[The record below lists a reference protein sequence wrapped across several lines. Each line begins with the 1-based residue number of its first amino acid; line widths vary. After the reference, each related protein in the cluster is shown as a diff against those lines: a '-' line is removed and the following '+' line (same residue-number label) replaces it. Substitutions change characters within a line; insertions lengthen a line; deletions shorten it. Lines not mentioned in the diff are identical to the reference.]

1 LAVGQ
6 KPFEGFPAGARAV
19 AIPSLFFTTL
29 LPRIDDPAELVVTVY
44 FFFAHA
50 RKKGQPRFLTYAELA
65 ADDSLAAALGSTAEG
80 GLRRGLNA
88 AVERGTLLRLPTG
101 QAGLAVERDGG
112 ADELFFLNTPG
123 GRRAVAAIEAGRIK
137 LGHIAP
143 EVGAGR
149 EPLPSVFALY
159 EENIGTIGPLIAE
172 QLKDAETRYP
182 GEWIEAALREAVGL
196 NKRSWSYIAAIL
208 RRWEAEGPD
217 YEKAGRDT
225 EGDEGRGPAQ
235 RRRSLAGRYRH
246 LVRR

>member
-80 GLRRGLNA
+80 ALRRGLNA
-88 AVERGTLLRLPTG
+88 AVERGTLLR
-101 QAGLAVERDGG
+101 LAVERDGG
-112 ADELFFLNTPG
+112 ADELFFLNTPA

-137 LGHIAP
+137 LGHVAP

-149 EPLPSVFALY
+149 EPLPSIFALY

-182 GEWIEAALREAVGL
+182 GEWIEAAFREAVGL
-196 NKRSWSYIAAIL
+196 NKRSWNYIAAIL

-225 EGDEGRGPAQ
+225 EGDEGR
-235 RRRSLAGRYRH
+235 RRSLAGRYRH

>member
-1 LAVGQ
+1 MAVGQ

-80 GLRRGLNA
+80 ALRRGLNA
-88 AVERGTLLRLPTG
+88 AVERGTLLR
-101 QAGLAVERDGG
+101 LAVERDGG
-112 ADELFFLNTPG
+112 ADELFFLNTPA

-137 LGHIAP
+137 LGHVAP

-149 EPLPSVFALY
+149 EPLPSIFALY

-182 GEWIEAALREAVGL
+182 GEWIEAAFREAVGL
-196 NKRSWSYIAAIL
+196 NKRSWNYIAAIL

-225 EGDEGRGPAQ
+225 EGDEGR
-235 RRRSLAGRYRH
+235 RRSLAGRYRH

>member
-6 KPFEGFPAGARAV
+6 KPFEGFPAGARATAV
-19 AIPSLFFTTL
+19 PNLFFAAL
-29 LPRIDDPAELVVTVY
+29 LPRIEDPAELVVTVY
-44 FFFAHA
+44 FFFAQA

-65 ADDSLAAALGSTAEG
+65 ADGSLAAALGSQAEG
-80 GLRRGLNA
+80 GLRRGLDA
-88 AVERGTLLRLPTG
+88 AVQRGTLLRL
-101 QAGLAVERDGG
+101 AVEQDGRG
-112 ADELFFLNTPG
+112 EELYFLNTSG
-123 GRRAVAAIEAGRIK
+123 GRRAVAAVKAGK
-137 LGHIAP
+137 LELGHLAP

-159 EENIGTIGPLIAE
+159 EENIGTIGPLIADE
-172 QLKDAETRYP
+172 LKDAEARYP
-182 GEWIEAALREAVGL
+182 QEWIEAAFREAVSL

-225 EGDEGRGPAQ
+225 EGDQG

>member
-88 AVERGTLLRLPTG
+88 AVERGTLLRL
-101 QAGLAVERDGG
+101 AVERDGG

-137 LGHIAP
+137 LGHVAP

-149 EPLPSVFALY
+149 EPLPSIFALY

-182 GEWIEAALREAVGL
+182 GEWIEAAFREAVGL
-196 NKRSWSYIAAIL
+196 NKRSWNYIAAIL

-225 EGDEGRGPAQ
+225 EGDEGR
-235 RRRSLAGRYRH
+235 RRSLAGRYRH

>member
-1 LAVGQ
+1 LDVGDR
-6 KPFEGFPAGARAV
+6 PFEGFPAGARAV
-19 AIPSLFFTTL
+19 AIPSLFFTTI

-65 ADDSLAAALGSTAEG
+65 ADDSLAAALGSLAEG
-80 GLRRGLNA
+80 ALRRGLDA
-88 AVERGTLLRLPTG
+88 AVGRGTLLRLALE
-101 QAGLAVERDGG
+101 QDGR
-112 ADELFFLNTPG
+112 AEELFFLNTPA
-123 GRRAVAAIEAGRIK
+123 GRRAVADIQAGRLE
-137 LGHIAP
+137 LGHVP
-143 EVGAGR
+143 SDVGTGR

-172 QLKDAETRYP
+172 QLKDAEERYP
-182 GEWIEAALREAVGL
+182 QEWVEAAFREAVGL

-225 EGDEGRGPAQ
+225 EGDEGR
-235 RRRSLAGRYRH
+235 RRSLAGRYRH

>member
-1 LAVGQ
+1 LAVGE
-6 KPFEGFPAGARAV
+6 KPFEGFPAGARAI
-19 AIPSLFFTTL
+19 AIPNLFFTAL

-44 FFFAHA
+44 FFFAQA

-65 ADDSLAAALGSTAEG
+65 ADGSLAAALGSQGPSVGRPVGPEG
-80 GLRRGLNA
+80 GLRRGLDA
-88 AVERGTLLRLPTG
+88 AVQRGTLLRL
-101 QAGLAVERDGG
+101 AVEQDGRG
-112 ADELFFLNTPG
+112 EELYFLNTPG
-123 GRRAVAAIEAGRIK
+123 GRRAVAAIKAGRLE

-159 EENIGTIGPLIAE
+159 EENIGTIGPLIADE
-172 QLKDAETRYP
+172 LKDAEARYP
-182 GEWIEAALREAVGL
+182 QEWIEAAFREAVSL

-225 EGDEGRGPAQ
+225 EGDQG

>member
-50 RKKGQPRFLTYAELA
+50 RKKGQPRFLAYAELA
-65 ADDSLAAALGSTAEG
+65 ADDSLAAALGSMGEG

-88 AVERGTLLRLPTG
+88 AVERGTLLC
-101 QAGLAVERDGG
+101 LAVERDGG
-112 ADELFFLNTPG
+112 AEELFFLNTPA

-137 LGHIAP
+137 LGRVAP
-143 EVGAGR
+143 EVGGR

-182 GEWIEAALREAVGL
+182 GEWIEAAFREAVGL
-196 NKRSWSYIAAIL
+196 NKRSWNYIAAIL

-225 EGDEGRGPAQ
+225 EGDEGR
-235 RRRSLAGRYRH
+235 RRSLAGRYRH